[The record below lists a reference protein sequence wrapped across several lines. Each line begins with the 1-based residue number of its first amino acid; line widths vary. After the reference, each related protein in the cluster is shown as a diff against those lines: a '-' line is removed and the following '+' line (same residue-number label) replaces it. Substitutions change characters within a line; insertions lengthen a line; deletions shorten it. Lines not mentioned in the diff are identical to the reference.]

1 MNPTVTIYDGATGQT
16 TVREMTDAEYA
27 MLLEEQKNATP
38 LIPNEPPTEP
48 TDETPSPD

>member
-27 MLLEEQKNATP
+27 VLLEEQANAPVFPEET
-38 LIPNEPPTEP
+38 
-48 TDETPSPD
+48 TDETPSPA